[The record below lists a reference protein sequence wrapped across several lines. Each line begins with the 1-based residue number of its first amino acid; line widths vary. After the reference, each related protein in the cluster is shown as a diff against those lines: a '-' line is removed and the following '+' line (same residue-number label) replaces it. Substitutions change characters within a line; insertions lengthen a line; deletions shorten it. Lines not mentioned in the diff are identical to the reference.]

1 MYNMRF
7 VFLAWGL
14 MDKKAMFSE
23 TQGKQFP
30 GEKCVSN
37 CGAILETSDKPS
49 TPLTDVWGGGYSG
62 L

>member
-1 MYNMRF
+1 
-7 VFLAWGL
+7 